1 TVPPAFCPLVSTMSP
16 YSTISLSFYSSRSPP
31 HPHPFPTRRSSDLPI
46 DKAFDAFFHGHLR
59 PIPHRSGQ
67 RRDIGL
73 GIRHITRLQRQQ
85 IHFRLA
91 AKTLFQH
98 FDIAQQFHGL
108 FVADIEQPV
117 WSDPTAGR
125 IWRIAAPVR
134 VLLRRRI
141 TRAHHAFHNIVD
153 ISEAAPMMAMVEYL
167 DRLAG
172 KNRLGEQE

>member
-73 GIRHITRLQRQQ
+73 GIRHITRLQRQRSEEHTSELQ
-85 IHFRLA
+85 SRFDLVCRLLLEKKNTTQVDA
-91 AKTLFQH
+91 ELSISKLYIAKT
-98 FDIAQQFHGL
+98 
-108 FVADIEQPV
+108 
-117 WSDPTAGR
+117 
-125 IWRIAAPVR
+125 
-134 VLLRRRI
+134 
-141 TRAHHAFHNIVD
+141 
-153 ISEAAPMMAMVEYL
+153 
-167 DRLAG
+167 
-172 KNRLGEQE
+172 